1 MQKGQLAL
9 KEISEYLISP
19 ADGVQSTAVGLQNT
33 YVWNRF
39 SCFTEKCFTRKAL
52 NNIQGPG

>member
-19 ADGVQSTAVGLQNT
+19 ADGVQSTAVGLHCSRYKIPKLMFGLGVVVLLKN
-33 YVWNRF
+33 V
-39 SCFTEKCFTRKAL
+39 L
-52 NNIQGPG
+52 QGKR